1 VTNMGRTGVYK
12 RRANFITRRIAGE
25 TLLVPM
31 AGKIADLQRVIA
43 LNSVGAFIWEQLT
56 SRQSLDS
63 IAAAVVTEFAV
74 DAESARRDA
83 TEFLGQLESANLIE
97 SED

>member
-1 VTNMGRTGVYK
+1 MDATKTYK
-12 RRANFITRRIAGE
+12 RKTNYITRQIAGE

-43 LNSVGAFIWEQLT
+43 LNSVGAFIWEQLSAPQT
-56 SRQSLDS
+56 LGG
-63 IAAAVVTEFAV
+63 IVTAVVGKFTV

-83 TEFLGQLESANLIE
+83 TEFFGQLESANLVE

>member
-1 VTNMGRTGVYK
+1 MGRAGAYK
-12 RRANFITRRIAGE
+12 RKANYITRQIAGE
-25 TLLVPM
+25 TLLVPT

-56 SRQSLDS
+56 SRQSLDG
-63 IAAAVVTEFAV
+63 IVAAVSTKFAV

-83 TEFLGQLESANLIE
+83 TEFLEQLESANLIE